1 MMPSESGAESRD
13 RAAAQVGTAAAS
25 EAATAAPAG
34 GGPDP
39 EASSASLGRHLS
51 GLSWPQVKRLDALL
65 SEPIPI
71 HGRGNFPTLSVQPRQ
86 IVQVVRSSLEERGLR
101 VHGVRLH
108 GSAASHVLHP
118 ESGLGYKD
126 LDLVF
131 RVDLRSEASFQL
143 TKEVVLACLLD
154 FLPAGVSRAKI
165 TPLTLKEAY
174 VQKLVKVCTDTD
186 RWSLIS
192 LSNKSGKN
200 MELKFVDSVRR
211 QFEFSIDSFQIL
223 LDSLLLF
230 GQCSSTPMSEAF
242 HPTVTGE
249 SLYGDFAE
257 ALDHLRHRVIATRS
271 PEEIR
276 GGGLLKYCHLLVR
289 GFRPRPSTDVGALQR
304 YMCSRFF
311 IDFPDLA
318 EQQRT
323 LERYLEAHFSG
334 ADSARRYACLVT
346 LHRVVNESTVCLMS
360 HERRQTLDLIATLAL
375 QALAEQG
382 PAATTA
388 LAWRPPGPDGVV
400 PATVNYYVTPV
411 QPLLAQAQASYPTWL
426 PCN

>member
-1 MMPSESGAESRD
+1 MMPSESGAESPD
-13 RAAAQVGTAAAS
+13 RAAAQVETAAAS
-25 EAATAAPAG
+25 AVATAAPAG
-34 GGPDP
+34 GGPEP
-39 EASSASLGRHLS
+39 EAASASLGRHLS

-86 IVQVVRSSLEERGLR
+86 IVQVVRSSLEEQGLR

-143 TKEVVLACLLD
+143 TKE
-154 FLPAGVSRAKI
+154 
-165 TPLTLKEAY
+165 
-174 VQKLVKVCTDTD
+174 KLVKVCTDTD

-200 MELKFVDSVRR
+200 VELKFVDSVRR
-211 QFEFSIDSFQIL
+211 QFEFSVDSFQIL
-223 LDSLLLF
+223 LDPLLLF
-230 GQCSSTPMSEAF
+230 SQCSSTPMSEAF
-242 HPTVTGE
+242 HPMVTGE

-289 GFRPRPSTDVGALQR
+289 GLRPRPSTDVSALQR

-318 EQQRT
+318 EQQRM

-360 HERRQTLDLIATLAL
+360 HERRQTLALIATLAL

-382 PAATTA
+382 PAAVA
-388 LAWRPPGPDGVV
+388 SLAWRSPVPDGVV

-411 QPLLAQAQASYPTWL
+411 HPLLSRAHASYPTWL

>member
-1 MMPSESGAESRD
+1 MGD
-13 RAAAQVGTAAAS
+13 G
-25 EAATAAPAG
+25 
-34 GGPDP
+34 
-39 EASSASLGRHLS
+39 LG
-51 GLSWPQVKRLDALL
+51 WPQVKRLDALL

-86 IVQVVRSSLEERGLR
+86 IVQVVRSSLEERGLH
-101 VHGVRLH
+101 VQGVRLH

-154 FLPAGVSRAKI
+154 FLPAGVNRAKI

-200 MELKFVDSVRR
+200 VELKFVDSVRR
-211 QFEFSIDSFQIL
+211 QFEFSVDSFQII

-289 GFRPRPSTDVGALQR
+289 GFRPRPTPESCSPCSILKPTFLEIIPFEISSQFEGAVSPAGALTDKQAPVITSTVTHNPPR
-304 YMCSRFF
+304 VTTLPCYHKRVRPSPFGTQSHVCTPIPQLPPHILNWGDILERVSLEPDQGGKQSANLSTGPDCQPKPNRSCSRNCQ
-311 IDFPDLA
+311 P
-318 EQQRT
+318 E
-323 LERYLEAHFSG
+323 
-334 ADSARRYACLVT
+334 
-346 LHRVVNESTVCLMS
+346 ES
-360 HERRQTLDLIATLAL
+360 
-375 QALAEQG
+375 
-382 PAATTA
+382 
-388 LAWRPPGPDGVV
+388 
-400 PATVNYYVTPV
+400 
-411 QPLLAQAQASYPTWL
+411 
-426 PCN
+426 